1 MTHPRLTIN
10 YRVLRDEG
18 DTIVITPINDE
29 IRIKKPGPVKVNQ
42 TLTATIKESDLTP
55 VGDRPRPSY
64 FNQP

>member
-1 MTHPRLTIN
+1 MTHARLTIN

-29 IRIKKPGPVKVNQ
+29 IRKPGSVKVNQ
-42 TLTATIKESDLTP
+42 TLTATLKETDLIP
-55 VGDRPRPSY
+55 AGDRPRPSY